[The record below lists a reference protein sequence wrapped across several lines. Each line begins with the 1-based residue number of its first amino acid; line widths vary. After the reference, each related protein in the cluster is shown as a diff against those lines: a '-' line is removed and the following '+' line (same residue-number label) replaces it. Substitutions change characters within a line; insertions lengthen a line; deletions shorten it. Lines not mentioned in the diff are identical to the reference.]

1 MTLTILDLLGIA
13 VAYVV
18 GQAVTLLI
26 FRPSIIKRKP
36 IQTTQEEQRP
46 RSRQSNW
53 FGGAM
58 KQ

>member
-36 IQTTQEEQRP
+36 IQTTPEEQRP
-46 RSRQSNW
+46 RSRQST
-53 FGGAM
+53 GLGER
-58 KQ
+58 

>member
-13 VAYVV
+13 VAFVI

-36 IQTTQEEQRP
+36 VQEKEEQRP

-53 FGGAM
+53 LGER
-58 KQ
+58 